1 MTTINIISALLLVA
15 MIVMLLPRA
24 RQMLNHSPPAES
36 GDWRSF
42 VLPLVAVC
50 LFVALLMKLV

>member
-1 MTTINIISALLLVA
+1 MTTMNILSALLLVA

-24 RQMLNHSPPAES
+24 RQMLTQSPPAQA

-42 VLPLVAVC
+42 VLPLLAVC
-50 LFVALLMKLV
+50 LFVLLLMKLV